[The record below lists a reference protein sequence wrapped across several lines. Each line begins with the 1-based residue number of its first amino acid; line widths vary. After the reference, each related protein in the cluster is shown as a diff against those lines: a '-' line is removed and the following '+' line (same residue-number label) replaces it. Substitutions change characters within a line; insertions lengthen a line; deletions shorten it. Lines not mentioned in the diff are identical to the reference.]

1 MSYTQ
6 SKNEEFW
13 NFITHAAGIVIH
25 FISFIILL
33 NVFDKKVI
41 DTIYVLIYGI
51 SLLLLFSASSIY
63 HKVSEP
69 KYKKQLRKLDHI
81 SIYILIA
88 GTYTPICMSVL
99 QLSKGL
105 FIFILVWSIATVGL
119 VLKLFYTGKFEKFS
133 LFLYLLMGW
142 LIVLDYNTLINTISE
157 IALTYL
163 ILGGF
168 FYTSGV
174 IFYVMHKLKYHH
186 VIWHIFVLL
195 GSIFHFMMVYEII
208 T

>member
-6 SKNEEFW
+6 SNNEENW
-13 NFITHAAGIVIH
+13 NFITHAVGIIIH
-25 FISFIILL
+25 LIGFIVLL
-33 NVFDKKVI
+33 NAFDDKILDITYVI
-41 DTIYVLIYGI
+41 IYGI

-99 QLSKGL
+99 QASKGL
-105 FIFILVWSIATVGL
+105 FIFILVWSIAAAGL
-119 VLKLFYTGKFEKFS
+119 VLKLFFTGKFEKVS

-142 LIVLDYNTLINTISE
+142 LIVLDYNTLINSISD
-157 IALTYL
+157 ITLTYL

-186 VIWHIFVLL
+186 VI
-195 GSIFHFMMVYEII
+195 
-208 T
+208 